1 MSYIS
6 RALRS
11 NDGHN
16 RLVKCKSAEE
26 MRKFFRE
33 VK

>member
-6 RALRS
+6 RALRVD
-11 NDGHN
+11 DGYV
-16 RLVKCKSAEE
+16 RLVKCKTADE
-26 MRKFFRE
+26 MRKFFRG